1 MEYRR
6 LGQAGIALSALGFGT
21 WITFGDQLDVKAAKS
36 CMSKALELGVNFFD
50 TAESYADGVAESIT
64 GQVLAGVRREDIV
77 VATKLFWGGEGPNRT
92 GLSRKHLIEGIDGSL
107 KRLGLEYVDLLFCHR
122 PDPETPI
129 EETVLAMDSII
140 RSGKALYWGTSE
152 WSAASIREAIHLS
165 REYRTIPPVVEQ
177 PQYSILVRERLEREY
192 VPLFD
197 EFGIG
202 ATTWSPL
209 ASGLL
214 TGKYASGVPEASR
227 LGNQRW
233 LRDMYTKNDFLGRE
247 ISGKISRLTALAA
260 EIDCTPAQ
268 LALAWCLRNPRVSS
282 VITGASRIEQIEEN
296 LAAVE
301 AVDRLEDEVVD
312 RIDEIFDN
320 RPAQNEYNTTRP
332 S

>member
-6 LGQAGIALSALGFGT
+6 LGQAGIELSALGFGT
-21 WITFGDQLDVKAAKS
+21 WITFGDQLDIKAAKS

-64 GQVLAGVRREDIV
+64 GQVLAGVRREDVV

-92 GLSRKHLIEGIDGSL
+92 GLSRKHLIEGIEGSL
-107 KRLGLEYVDLLFCHR
+107 KRLGMEYVDLLFCHR

-129 EETVLAMDSII
+129 EETVLAMDSIV

-152 WSAASIREAIHLS
+152 WSATGIREAVRVA
-165 REYRTIPPVVEQ
+165 REYRAIAPVVEQ

-192 VPLFD
+192 APLFE
-197 EFGIG
+197 EFQIG

-214 TGKYASGVPEASR
+214 TGKYVTGVPEESR
-227 LGNQRW
+227 LANQRW

-247 ISGKISRLTALAA
+247 TTGKVNRLNALAA
-260 EIDCTPAQ
+260 ELGCTPAQ

-282 VITGASRIEQIEEN
+282 VLTGASRIEQIEEN
-296 LAAVE
+296 LAALEV
-301 AVDRLEDEVVD
+301 VDRLDNEVID

-320 RPAQNEYNTTRP
+320 RPA
-332 S
+332 

>member
-6 LGQAGIALSALGFGT
+6 LGQAGIELSALGFGT
-21 WITFGDQLDVKAAKS
+21 WITFGDQLDIKAAKS
-36 CMSKALELGVNFFD
+36 CMSKARELGVNFFD

-92 GLSRKHLIEGIDGSL
+92 GLSRKHLTEGIDGSL
-107 KRLGLEYVDLLFCHR
+107 KRLGMEYVDLLFCHR

-129 EETVLAMDSII
+129 EETVLAMDSIV

-152 WSAASIREAIHLS
+152 WSAASIREAVRIA

-177 PQYSILVRERLEREY
+177 PQYNVLVRERVEREY
-192 VPLFD
+192 IPLFE

-214 TGKYASGVPEASR
+214 TGKYLAGVPEPSR
-227 LGNQRW
+227 LANQRW

-247 ISGKISRLTALAA
+247 TAGKVKRLCALAA
-260 EIDCTPAQ
+260 ELGCTPAQ
-268 LALAWCLRNPRVSS
+268 LALAWCLRTPRVSS
-282 VITGASRIEQIEEN
+282 VLTGASRIEQIEEN
-296 LAAVE
+296 LAALEV
-301 AVDRLEDEVVD
+301 VDRLDNEVID

-320 RPAQNEYNTTRP
+320 RPA
-332 S
+332 